1 MSFFQKKPA
10 AEPQNID
17 EVLAQFNELKEQ
29 FQTLKNELASLKKE
43 NLLNISKV
51 GMVRFNPFEGLGSNQ
66 SFSLVMLNGANDGA
80 VITSLFS
87 RESNRVY
94 GKPIKSGT
102 SEFKL
107 AREEK
112 NALEIAQNIP
122 KSKNQNG

>member
-17 EVLAQFNELKEQ
+17 EVLAQFNDLKEQ
-29 FQTLKNELASLKKE
+29 YQALKNEFESLKKE
-43 NLLNISKV
+43 NLRNISKI
-51 GMVRFNPFEGLGSNQ
+51 GIVRFNPFEGLGSNQ
-66 SFSLVMLNGANDGA
+66 SFSLVILNDANDGA

-94 GKPIKSGT
+94 GKPIKNGT

-112 NALEIAQNIP
+112 NAIEIAQN
-122 KSKNQNG
+122 KFQN